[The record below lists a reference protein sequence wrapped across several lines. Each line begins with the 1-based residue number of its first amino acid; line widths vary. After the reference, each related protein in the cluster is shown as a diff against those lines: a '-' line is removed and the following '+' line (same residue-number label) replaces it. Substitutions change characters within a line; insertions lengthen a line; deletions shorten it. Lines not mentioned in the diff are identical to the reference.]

1 MFKNS
6 RLALIIVILFIDA
19 VVAGGVGPLLN
30 KYTETLSGKQVWVMA
45 GSALLLGAQL
55 VTSPVMAAISDKIGR
70 RPVLI
75 GTSLLSLLASFFLLP
90 VNVFGY
96 LTNRGIEGTSNGMQS
111 ILRSAVVDTAED
123 GDVVQQTGIVG
134 SVTALGAIFGP
145 AVGGVLIILFAQ
157 ARYEPQPLVIMGIVL
172 AAVNVVLTFVFKET
186 STKEKQ
192 PIDPTE
198 LREKAVNALKVK
210 TLWDQLA
217 DVEEKL
223 KGFKALFI
231 IQLLTVLAMGYY
243 NYFIAYLI
251 VGNLG
256 LTYREASYFFIYYGL
271 ITLAVNLVFFQLIV
285 RRINQR
291 KTMIFAAIGGIGVM
305 ALYALSGKSVT
316 MLYITG
322 ALDAVTAGLLA
333 GLITGQISALAAKGG
348 GSGQIFGDSQA
359 LGGVASFATAVMT
372 TILTAL
378 DPRAPFAFY
387 ALAMAV
393 VAYRVATLP
402 PESVEETKSENQK

>member
-1 MFKNS
+1 MFKNP
-6 RLALIIVILFIDA
+6 RLALIIGILFIDS

-55 VTSPVMAAISDKIGR
+55 VTSPVLAAISNKIGR

-75 GTSLLSLLASFFLLP
+75 GTSLMSLLASFFLLP

-96 LTNRGIEGTSNGMQS
+96 LTNRGIEGTTNGMLS
-111 ILRSAVVDTAED
+111 ILRSAVVDTADD
-123 GDVVQQTGIVG
+123 GDVVQQTGILG

-145 AVGGVLIILFAQ
+145 AVGGILIISLAQ
-157 ARYEPQPLVIMGIVL
+157 ARYDAKPLVIMGIIL
-172 AAVNVVLTFVFKET
+172 AVVNVVLTFIFKET

-192 PIDPTE
+192 PIDPKE
-198 LREKAVNALKVK
+198 LREKAFNALKIK
-210 TLWDQLA
+210 TLWGQLA

-231 IQLLTVLAMGYY
+231 IQLLTVLSLGYY

-251 VGNLG
+251 VGDLG

-271 ITLAVNLVFFQLIV
+271 ITLTVNLVFFQLIV
-285 RRINQR
+285 KHINQR
-291 KTMIFAAIGGIGVM
+291 KVMIFAAIGGIGVM
-305 ALYALSGKSVT
+305 ALYALSGKSIT
-316 MLYITG
+316 MLYFTG
-322 ALDAVTAGLLA
+322 ALDAVTAGLLT
-333 GLITGQISALAAKGG
+333 GLITGQISALTAKGG

-359 LGGVASFATAVMT
+359 LGGVASFLTAVMT

-378 DPRAPFAFY
+378 DPRAPFAFF

-393 VAYRVATLP
+393 MAYRVATLP
-402 PESVEETKSENQK
+402 EESAVETRSENQK